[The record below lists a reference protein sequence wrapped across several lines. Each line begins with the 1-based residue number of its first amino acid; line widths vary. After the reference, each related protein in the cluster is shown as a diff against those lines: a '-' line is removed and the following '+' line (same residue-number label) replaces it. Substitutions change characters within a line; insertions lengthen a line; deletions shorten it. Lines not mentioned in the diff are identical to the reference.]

1 MLFRCGRGGAGGELG
16 PRDEQDQ
23 RQRRDVR
30 QDAGQARDPWV
41 VVPLIEQFF
50 ARRRKIQICPHYVT
64 QTAELC
70 VNLHFSRVDL

>member
-1 MLFRCGRGGAGGELG
+1 MLLRCGRGAAGAGGELG

-41 VVPLIEQFF
+41 VVPLIEKFF
-50 ARRRKIQICPHYVT
+50 A
-64 QTAELC
+64 
-70 VNLHFSRVDL
+70 

>member
-1 MLFRCGRGGAGGELG
+1 MLFRCGRGAAGGGELG
-16 PRDEQDQ
+16 PRDQQDQ

-50 ARRRKIQICPHYVT
+50 A
-64 QTAELC
+64 
-70 VNLHFSRVDL
+70 

>member
-1 MLFRCGRGGAGGELG
+1 MLLRCGGGGAGAGAAGGELG

-41 VVPLIEQFF
+41 VVPLIEKFF
-50 ARRRKIQICPHYVT
+50 A
-64 QTAELC
+64 
-70 VNLHFSRVDL
+70 

>member
-1 MLFRCGRGGAGGELG
+1 MLFRCGRGGAGGGAGGELG

-41 VVPLIEQFF
+41 VVPLIEQFL
-50 ARRRKIQICPHYVT
+50 A
-64 QTAELC
+64 
-70 VNLHFSRVDL
+70 

>member
-1 MLFRCGRGGAGGELG
+1 MLFRCSRGGAGGGELG

-41 VVPLIEQFF
+41 VVPLSLIEKFF
-50 ARRRKIQICPHYVT
+50 P
-64 QTAELC
+64 
-70 VNLHFSRVDL
+70 

>member
-41 VVPLIEQFF
+41 VVPILKSFSLEEEY
-50 ARRRKIQICPHYVT
+50 ANLPT
-64 QTAELC
+64 LC
-70 VNLHFSRVDL
+70 DADR

>member
-1 MLFRCGRGGAGGELG
+1 MLLRCGGGGAGAIGGELG

-41 VVPLIEQFF
+41 VVPLSLIEKFF
-50 ARRRKIQICPHYVT
+50 A
-64 QTAELC
+64 
-70 VNLHFSRVDL
+70 